1 MRKREFFGMDDAA
14 AVRMLAAAPVVRLAS
29 TNERGEPVLRA
40 LHAVVFDGA
49 VWFHGAPVGEK
60 AESVGRPAVIAAEE
74 VVATIPS
81 HVFDPERACPAT
93 TYYLGVQA
101 HGTLEAVDDPPTKAL
116 VLQALMEKHQ
126 PDGGYKPITADDPLY
141 RGAVRGIGVVKLPI
155 ARIDGKAKLGQNRKP
170 EEVARVLEFLWRRG
184 EPGDLGAIALVRA
197 ANPEAPTPGFLAG
210 PPGATMVCALGADD
224 VEAACELLVGAYWNE
239 DVPRD
244 RLAAAHLGSQAWVGA
259 RDEHGALI
267 ATARACA
274 DGGKFAYLFD
284 VMVAPRWRGRGLGRA
299 LVRMLLDHPAVRGA
313 RRVGLGTRDAQ
324 PLYRAF
330 GFVERAPRVGSV
342 EMVLE
347 RATNQ

>member
-1 MRKREFFGMDDAA
+1 MRKSEFFGMERAA
-14 AVRMLAAAPVVRLAS
+14 AVQLLATAPVVRLAS

-60 AESVGRPAVIAAEE
+60 SEAIGRPAVIAAEE

-93 TYYLGVQA
+93 SYYLGAQA
-101 HGTLEAVDDPPTKAL
+101 HGTLEAVDDPPTKAQ

-126 PDGGYKPITADDPLY
+126 PEGGYRPITADDPLY

-170 EEVARVLEFLWRRG
+170 EEIARVLAFLWRRG
-184 EPGDLGAIALVRA
+184 GPGDLRALELVRA
-197 ANPEAPTPGFLAG
+197 ANPEAEVPAFLRGPAG
-210 PPGATMVCALGADD
+210 ARMVCTLGPDD
-224 VEAACELLVGAYWNE
+224 VAAACDLLAGAYWNE
-239 DVPRD
+239 DVSRD
-244 RLAAAHLGSQAWVGA
+244 RLAAAHLGSQAWIGA
-259 RDEHGALI
+259 RDEAGALI

-274 DGGKFAYLFD
+274 DGAKFAYLFD
-284 VMVAPRWRGRGLGRA
+284 VMIAPGWRGRGLGRA
-299 LVRMLLDHPAVRGA
+299 LVAMLLDHPAVRGA

-324 PLYRAF
+324 EFYRPF
-330 GFVERAPRVGSV
+330 GFTERPAGGSV
-342 EMVLE
+342 QMMLE
-347 RATNQ
+347 RAEP